1 MTASAPAASS
11 TGLPLPAPTRNQRT
25 SLKPSATPST
35 SGQSPRTYP
44 IGEQSGGAGEMVPQN
59 FASAQRDTNRPNRG
73 IAAHAATAARPPE
86 IDAEGVPGGI
96 VPVAE
101 KRDGRGGHGSLG
113 EGERR

>member
-59 FASAQRDTNRPNRG
+59 LPSPQSDTNRSHRM
-73 IAAHAATAARPPE
+73 IAAHAATAGRPPA
-86 IDAEGVPGGI
+86 IDAKAIAVSI
-96 VPVAE
+96 VAIAE
-101 KRDGRGGHGSLG
+101 SSD
-113 EGERR
+113 RRR